1 MWQPC
6 ILHLNL
12 SKKVQRQMRAKKR
25 ARWARL
31 FGAQFAVVTL
41 FRKVLDLR
49 PPPSLLS
56 RGLPITKSMDMF
68 RHSGACANCSSYLSR
83 WKTRFAEARTC
94 EVKRHF
100 HISYKAPY
108 LPPKIL
114 HSLCFSCL
122 LGITAVPREIENNAY
137 AEFWGQ
143 RRCIMGNVEVAYTV
157 IAFTALNII
166 SSTIYVFL
174 RS

>member
-1 MWQPC
+1 
-6 ILHLNL
+6 
-12 SKKVQRQMRAKKR
+12 MRAKKR
-25 ARWARL
+25 AKWARL

-68 RHSGACANCSSYLSR
+68 RHSGACANCYSYLSR

-100 HISYKAPY
+100 HISYNAPY
-108 LPPKIL
+108 FPPPPPPQKKFCITFVF
-114 HSLCFSCL
+114 HFSWVL
-122 LGITAVPREIENNAY
+122 QPSQEKLKTMLMQNLG
-137 AEFWGQ
+137 GQ
-143 RRCIMGNVEVAYTV
+143 RRCIMGNVEVAYKV

>member
-1 MWQPC
+1 
-6 ILHLNL
+6 
-12 SKKVQRQMRAKKR
+12 MRAKKR
-25 ARWARL
+25 AKWARL

-56 RGLPITKSMDMF
+56 RSLPITKSMDMF
-68 RHSGACANCSSYLSR
+68 RHSGACANSSSYLSH

-100 HISYKAPY
+100 HISYNAPY
-108 LPPKIL
+108 FPPPPPPPKKFCITFVF
-114 HSLCFSCL
+114 HFSWVL
-122 LGITAVPREIENNAY
+122 QPSQEKLKTMLMQNLG
-137 AEFWGQ
+137 GQ
-143 RRCIMGNVEVAYTV
+143 RRCIMGNVEVAYKV

>member
-1 MWQPC
+1 
-6 ILHLNL
+6 
-12 SKKVQRQMRAKKR
+12 MRAKKR
-25 ARWARL
+25 ARWGRL

-49 PPPSLLS
+49 PPSSLLS
-56 RGLPITKSMDMF
+56 RGLPITKSMDML
-68 RHSGACANCSSYLSR
+68 RRSGACANSSSYLSR
-83 WKTRFAEARTC
+83 QKTRFAEARTC

-100 HISYKAPY
+100 HISYNAPY
-108 LPPKIL
+108 FPPPPPPPPKFCITFVF
-114 HSLCFSCL
+114 HFSWVL
-122 LGITAVPREIENNAY
+122 QPSQEKLKTMLMQNFG
-137 AEFWGQ
+137 GQ

-157 IAFTALNII
+157 IAFTDLNII

>member
-6 ILHLNL
+6 ILHSNL

-25 ARWARL
+25 VKWARL

-49 PPPSLLS
+49 RPPSLLL
-56 RGLPITKSMDMF
+56 RGLPITKSMDMV
-68 RHSGACANCSSYLSR
+68 RRSGACANSSSYLSR

-94 EVKRHF
+94 KVKRHF

-114 HSLCFSCL
+114 HSLCFSFL

-137 AEFWGQ
+137 AKFWGQ
-143 RRCIMGNVEVAYTV
+143 RRCIMGNLEVAYAV

>member
-6 ILHLNL
+6 ILHSDL
-12 SKKVQRQMRAKKR
+12 SKKVQREMRAKKH
-25 ARWARL
+25 AKWARL

-100 HISYKAPY
+100 HISYNAPY
-108 LPPKIL
+108 FPPPPTPPPPKFCITFVF
-114 HSLCFSCL
+114 HFS
-122 LGITAVPREIENNAY
+122 LGITAVPREIDNNAY
-137 AEFWGQ
+137 AKFWG
-143 RRCIMGNVEVAYTV
+143 CKEG
-157 IAFTALNII
+157 ALREMWKWRI
-166 SSTIYVFL
+166 
-174 RS
+174 R

>member
-6 ILHLNL
+6 ILHSDL

-25 ARWARL
+25 AKWARL
-31 FGAQFAVVTL
+31 FDAQFGVVTL

-56 RGLPITKSMDMF
+56 RGLPITKSIDML
-68 RHSGACANCSSYLSR
+68 RRSGACANSSSYLSR

-100 HISYKAPY
+100 HISYNAPY

-114 HSLCFSCL
+114 HNLCFSFL

-137 AEFWGQ
+137 AKFWGAKKVHYGKCG
-143 RRCIMGNVEVAYTV
+143 RGVYGNS
-157 IAFTALNII
+157 F
-166 SSTIYVFL
+166 
-174 RS
+174 